1 MTGCSNKVAVVII
14 CFAQLEADDCPLRTS
29 TKLSVYIVFIQEQ
42 LKKGQIDCSP
52 SLALYI

>member
-14 CFAQLEADDCPLRTS
+14 CFAQLEADDSPLRTS
-29 TKLSVYIVFIQEQ
+29 TKLSVYIVFIQEK
-42 LKKGQIDCSP
+42 LKKSQLDCSS